1 MTITR
6 RISAVGIVAC
16 VLALAVLP
24 ARGEKEDHDYEV
36 TDPSAVYLGS
46 GKHPGSPAVIS
57 ADKVWAE
64 IPEYKTV
71 LEEGLTDED
80 ARYHLLMKK
89 ATRRFEE
96 ALVKEAKRESYDLI
110 AELGAVKALKKGKKI
125 PSATA
130 GMIELV
136 SRD

>member
-1 MTITR
+1 MRSTR
-6 RISAVGIVAC
+6 RISVVGIVAC

-24 ARGEKEDHDYEV
+24 ARGEKQDHDYEV

-46 GKHPGSPAVIS
+46 GKHPKSPAVIL

-64 IPEYKTV
+64 IPEYKTI

-80 ARYHLLMKK
+80 PRYHLLMRK
-89 ATRRFEE
+89 ATKRFED

-110 AELGAVKALKKGKKI
+110 AEVGAVKALKKGKKI
-125 PSATA
+125 PSGTA
-130 GMIELV
+130 GLIELV

>member
-1 MTITR
+1 MRSTS
-6 RISAVGIVAC
+6 RISGVGIVAC

-24 ARGEKEDHDYEV
+24 ARGEKQDHDYEV

-46 GKHPGSPAVIS
+46 GKHPKSPAVIS

-64 IPEYKTV
+64 IPEYKTI

-80 ARYHLLMKK
+80 ARYHLLMRK
-89 ATRRFEE
+89 ATKRFED

-110 AELGAVKALKKGKKI
+110 AEVGAVKALKKGKKI

-130 GMIELV
+130 GLIELV

>member
-1 MTITR
+1 MRSTR
-6 RISAVGIVAC
+6 RTSGVGIVAC

-24 ARGEKEDHDYEV
+24 ARGEKQDHDYQV

-46 GKHPGSPAVIS
+46 GKHPKSPAVIS

-64 IPEYKTV
+64 IPEYKTI

-80 ARYHLLMKK
+80 PRYHLLMKR
-89 ATRRFEE
+89 ATKRFED

-110 AELGAVKALKKGKKI
+110 AEVGAVKALKKGKKI

-130 GMIELV
+130 GLIELV